1 MFRKVSIAEQVQRE
15 KANSLRRQNEQDKI
29 EKMILEEL
37 VNINFSQSILNL
49 GVDNI

>member
-1 MFRKVSIAEQVQRE
+1 MFRKVSIAEQVRHE